1 MTLRTLN
8 YGNYGIFLIM
18 GNAGFCPS
26 TVPLL
31 QGSLSFARAMVQ
43 GLYPGKSVAL
53 SLCLQRPGGGVTSL
67 HVFLY
72 ICFSV
77 SACTSLSLSLSLSLC
92 LSLSLSLSL
101 SNWLLYYT
109 TVLKRPFRVCKCPA
123 KMDPPECNCE
133 GLMAVSQN
141 ELLHVL
147 WGVCY
152 TTSVITTLLQMLSG
166 SLHAKPQDTGR
177 SAGRSSHSPY
187 KLQV

>member
-1 MTLRTLN
+1 M
-8 YGNYGIFLIM
+8 GIIVYSFLWVVQDFVHQPYLFCR
-18 GNAGFCPS
+18 GVFLSPGLWCRGF
-26 TVPLL
+26 TR
-31 QGSLSFARAMVQ
+31 GSLS
-43 GLYPGKSVAL
+43 L

-67 HVFLY
+67 HIFLY
-72 ICFSV
+72 LFLCFCLYL
-77 SACTSLSLSLSLSLC
+77 ALALSLSLSLSLP
-92 LSLSLSLSL
+92 LSLL

-152 TTSVITTLLQMLSG
+152 TTNVITTLLQMLSG
-166 SLHAKPQDTGR
+166 SLHAKPQDTAR

>member
-1 MTLRTLN
+1 MSINRT
-8 YGNYGIFLIM
+8 
-18 GNAGFCPS
+18 
-26 TVPLL
+26 
-31 QGSLSFARAMVQ
+31 SFAGESFFRQ
-43 GLYPGKSVAL
+43 GYGAGAL
-53 SLCLQRPGGGVTSL
+53 PREVCR
-67 HVFLY
+67 
-72 ICFSV
+72 
-77 SACTSLSLSLSLSLC
+77 SLSLSATARRRSHLSPCLSLYLFLGFC
-92 LSLSLSLSL
+92 LYLALALALSLSLSLSL